1 MKSFTAR
8 VKVMPQKEILDPQGK
23 AVESALGHLG
33 LAAVDNVRIG
43 KNIEFNLQADDK
55 AKAMEMVHSA
65 AEKLLAN
72 PIMEFFEIELS
83 EK

>member
-1 MKSFTAR
+1 
-8 VKVMPQKEILDPQGK
+8 MPQKEILDPQGK
-23 AVESALGHLG
+23 AVESALSHLG
-33 LAAVDNVRIG
+33 LSAVEEVRIG
-43 KNIEFNLQADDK
+43 KNIEFNLQAPDK
-55 AKAMEMVHSA
+55 EKALELVNSA